1 MFLLQSVVFVVRQFA
16 HSTPVLLLFAGDWK
30 KRRKKISNDGI
41 ATRGNNFE
49 TDHTTHLGVRTSRVR
64 RTTHAVVLFAVGF
77 Y

>member
-1 MFLLQSVVFVVRQFA
+1 MKVNQIMLHHQIANYHHLIIYLKIMRE
-16 HSTPVLLLFAGDWK
+16 G
-30 KRRKKISNDGI
+30 KKISNDGI